1 MVEMERYFELYFDGI
16 GKIVERIRKTQ
27 SEKISEAAHVM
38 AEAVH
43 SGHLVHV
50 FGSAHSA
57 IPVMELF
64 PRYGGYVGE
73 RGAFHPVLNPRLL
86 WWNVV
91 GTGAVK
97 DLLWLEREKGYIE
110 NFLAEQDFQEGDV
123 LLAFSHGGI
132 NAAPVEAAVYA
143 KNHGMKV
150 VAVTSMENQ
159 ILVGKERP
167 DVKKISDVAEIC
179 IDNCVPLEDA
189 LVPLYGRVEKV
200 SAGSTIAIVTIAQSL
215 NAQVA
220 GELNE
225 KGEKLKIFV
234 SPNVTKIS
242 PSNNE
247 NVFGEYDSILLN
259 HRMRR
264 EERK

>member
-1 MVEMERYFELYFDGI
+1 MKRYFESYFDGI
-16 GKIVERIRKTQ
+16 GKIIGRIRETQ
-27 SEKISEAAHVM
+27 ADNIAKAAGIM
-38 AEAVH
+38 AEAIR
-43 SGHLVHV
+43 SGRLVHI
-50 FGSAHSA
+50 FGSAHSS

-123 LLAFSHGGI
+123 LLVFSHGGI

-143 KNHGMKV
+143 KEHGMKV

-159 ILVGKERP
+159 RLVGKERP
-167 DVKKISDVAEIC
+167 EIKKISDVADIP

-189 LVPLYGRVEKV
+189 LVPLDGRIERV
-200 SAGSTIAIVTIAQSL
+200 SAGSTIAIVTIVQSL

-225 KGEKLKIFV
+225 SGERLKIFV
-234 SPNVTKIS
+234 SPNVTGI
-242 PSNNE
+242 PLSNNE
-247 NVFGEYDSILLN
+247 EVFKKYDSVLLD
-259 HRMRR
+259 HRMGR
-264 EERK
+264 EEGK